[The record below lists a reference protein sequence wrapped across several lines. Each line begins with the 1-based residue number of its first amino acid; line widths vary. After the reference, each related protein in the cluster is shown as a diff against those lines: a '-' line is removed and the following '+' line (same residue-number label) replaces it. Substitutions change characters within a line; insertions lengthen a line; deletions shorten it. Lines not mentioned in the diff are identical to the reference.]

1 MNIGAAAFLPRLYAL
16 QDEAARKR
24 NGVLRSAWESAT
36 SLQLTM
42 LQLNL
47 ELERATEAITRE
59 NARRVCIQLPDGLKP
74 KAADIQRELEEKTGA
89 EIIFWAGS
97 CFGACDIPVGLE
109 KLGVDMIIQFGHSGW
124 RPRLEGYEYR

>member
-1 MNIGAAAFLPRLYAL
+1 MDHVVPVARGGTSTRGNVVPACRACNAAKKLETPA
-16 QDEAARKR
+16 
-24 NGVLRSAWESAT
+24 ES
-36 SLQLTM
+36 LM
-42 LQLNL
+42 
-47 ELERATEAITRE
+47 
-59 NARRVCIQLPDGLKP
+59 
-74 KAADIQRELEEKTGA
+74 RELEEKTGA